1 MSGWWPTYAKRYLPI
16 RKADPQQLR
25 QRIALVPQDPIIFGA
40 DAWQNI
46 RYGLADVS
54 DAESERLV
62 QEALEQ
68 LMQARTTLIIAHRP
82 ATVRKV
88 DRIMVM
94 DQGQLVASGRHEE
107 LVEENGLYAR
117 LAALQFRNIQA
128 TLGV

>member
-1 MSGWWPTYAKRYLPI
+1 MRWYL
-16 RKADPQQLR
+16 
-25 QRIALVPQDPIIFGA
+25 QDPIIFGA